1 VDAVWAGWG
10 HASEK
15 DLLPDTLEKTP
26 THIAFIGPRGAP
38 MRALGDKIGS
48 TIIAQSAGVSCIGWN
63 GDQLRCDYKNEG
75 FIPQATYDQANVTT
89 VNPIYTRAVGSAAP
103 DGSGSHRK
111 LSDCS
116 LGRLNMFFL
125 PFDVRRALAS

>member
-1 VDAVWAGWG
+1 MWAGWG

-26 THIAFIGPRGAP
+26 TQIQFIGPRGAP

-63 GDQLRCDYKNEG
+63 GDQLRCDYKNQG

-89 VNPIYTRAVGSAAP
+89 VSSDNFKRASA
-103 DGSGSHRK
+103 D
-111 LSDCS
+111 
-116 LGRLNMFFL
+116 LGGD
-125 PFDVRRALAS
+125 PFDCFFANHSS